1 MTRLEEL
8 QEIFNK
14 VDEDKAKVIQPLL
27 VEVISLE
34 ERLAVLRGMEHIRI
48 HPKNPFKQ
56 QITPAGKLYKE
67 QMQTYINAIKLLQST
82 LSRYS
87 VEEQDE
93 FDKWL
98 QANS

>member
-1 MTRLEEL
+1 MARLDEL
-8 QEIFNK
+8 QEIFSK
-14 VDEDKAKVIQPLL
+14 VDEDKAKIIQPML
-27 VEVISLE
+27 VEVVSLE
-34 ERLAVLRGMEHIRI
+34 ERLAKLREMPHIRI
-48 HPKNPFKQ
+48 HPKNPLKQ
-56 QITPAGKLYKE
+56 EITPAGKLYKE
-67 QMQTYINAIKLLQST
+67 QMQTYINAIKVLQST